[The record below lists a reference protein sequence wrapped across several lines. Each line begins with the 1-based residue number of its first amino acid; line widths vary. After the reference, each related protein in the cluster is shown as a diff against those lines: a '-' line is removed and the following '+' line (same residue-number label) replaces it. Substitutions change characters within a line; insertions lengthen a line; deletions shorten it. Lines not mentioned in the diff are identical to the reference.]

1 MTPNLIILAKVHN
14 LDLNREQ
21 TLLLT
26 QSKSLIILG
35 NLSHQKK
42 TLEEGC
48 KKLKITAFY
57 IIVY

>member
-1 MTPNLIILAKVHN
+1 MTPNLIILAKAHN

-42 TLEEGC
+42 TLEEEC
-48 KKLKITAFY
+48 KKSKITAFY